1 MFFLHRNKSISR
13 VINRWCQEKTLD
25 INSGINDNVTSNN
38 WKILKLG
45 KSTFSGFYNTFRES
59 NLFDGHAFFWW
70 SLQCDFLPSNF
81 ETSLAWSTSKKL
93 VLTKLISMLQ
103 NIQDRGGF
111 YSYSCIAT
119 EILIEMTPWW
129 PSFKPEGPLK
139 VHLQRL
145 VQFIESTQCSRLGVY
160 SFVQTNY
167 STDKH

>member
-1 MFFLHRNKSISR
+1 MVSGK
-13 VINRWCQEKTLD
+13 KTLD
-25 INSGINDNVTSNN
+25 ISSGINDYVTSNN

-59 NLFDGHAFFWW
+59 NLFDDHAFFWW
-70 SLQCDFLPSNF
+70 SLQCDFFPSNF